1 LALKS
6 SLKKDHARDCLKYA
20 VDSMQTDPGDIPMV
34 FPAEEL
40 AKAWINSQECVTL
53 IAKLSAKHAK

>member
-1 LALKS
+1 
-6 SLKKDHARDCLKYA
+6 
-20 VDSMQTDPGDIPMV
+20 MQTDPGDIPMV

-53 IAKLSAKHAK
+53 IAKLSAKYAK

>member
-1 LALKS
+1 MVFPEVLL
-6 SLKKDHARDCLKYA
+6 HARHE
-20 VDSMQTDPGDIPMV
+20 VVIDIPGHALPHRTGRE

-53 IAKLSAKHAK
+53 IAKLSAKYAK